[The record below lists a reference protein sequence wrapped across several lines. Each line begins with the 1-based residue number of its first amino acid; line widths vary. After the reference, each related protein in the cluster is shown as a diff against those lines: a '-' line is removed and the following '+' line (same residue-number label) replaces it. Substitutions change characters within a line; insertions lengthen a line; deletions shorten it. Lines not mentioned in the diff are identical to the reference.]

1 MKKKFVVGS
10 AVASTLTASTL
21 TAGLA
26 LANQFAKKMLY
37 REHLSKD
44 DQGNWY
50 EDIGASKVKI
60 KNHKGMFLQAY
71 LIEKP

>member
-26 LANQFAKKMLY
+26 LANQFAKKMELNVKATQ
-37 REHLSKD
+37 LS
-44 DQGNWY
+44 
-50 EDIGASKVKI
+50 
-60 KNHKGMFLQAY
+60 
-71 LIEKP
+71 

>member
-50 EDIGASKVKI
+50 EDIGAS
-60 KNHKGMFLQAY
+60 
-71 LIEKP
+71 

>member
-26 LANQFAKKMLY
+26 LANQFRNHKQKEQLFVCMLY
-37 REHLSKD
+37 
-44 DQGNWY
+44 
-50 EDIGASKVKI
+50 
-60 KNHKGMFLQAY
+60 
-71 LIEKP
+71 

>member
-1 MKKKFVVGS
+1 MKKKLAITG

-21 TAGLA
+21 TASFA

-37 REHLSKD
+37 REHLSKE

-50 EDIGASKVKI
+50 EELHAQKI
-60 KNHKGMFLQAY
+60 KITSLSH
-71 LIEKP
+71 